1 MRNDTRLVYEQFEK
15 QIANLNHVAD
25 ISKTFSVDPSVQQT
39 LENRVQLSSVF
50 LSKVNMPGVTEQEGE
65 KLGLGLSGTI
75 AGRTNTKKG
84 PRKPRD
90 VSDLSSGRYRCIQ
103 TNFDTGINY
112 PKLDMWAKFPDFQ
125 TKLRNLIVN
134 QQTLDRI
141 MIGLNGLSVAE
152 ETDREKF
159 PLLQDVNIGWLQQYR
174 NHAPTNVMA
183 EGQPSSGKITV
194 GSISVKTKE
203 GKQWKTEDGDYL
215 NLDALVFDAVNTL
228 IHPQFRENPQLVVI
242 TSSEL
247 LVDKYFPK
255 INKDHAP
262 TEEMAMDMLISQK
275 RVGGLPAVTV
285 PFFPKGAMMITPLSN
300 LSLYWQI
307 GGRRRHVREEP
318 DYNQVANYESS
329 NDAYVV
335 EVFEA
340 GCLIENIELLPTERT
355 EAAPIDPPEGG
366 A

>member
-1 MRNDTRLVYEQFEK
+1 MRNDTRLVYEKFEK

-25 ISKTFSVDPSVQQT
+25 ISKTFSVDPSVQQK
-39 LENRVQLSSVF
+39 LENRVQLSSLF
-50 LSKVNMPGVTEQEGE
+50 LSKINMPGVTEQEGD
-65 KLGLGLSGTI
+65 KLGLGLTGTI

-90 VSDLSSGRYRCIQ
+90 VSDLSSGRYRCEQ
-103 TNFDTGINY
+103 TNFDTGINFH
-112 PKLDMWAKFPDFQ
+112 KLDMWAKFPDFQ
-125 TKLRNLIVN
+125 AKLRNLIVN
-134 QQTLDRI
+134 QQALDRI
-141 MIGLNGLSVAE
+141 MIGLNGVSVAE

-159 PLLQDVNIGWLQQYR
+159 PLLQDVNKGWLQQYR
-174 NHAPTNVMA
+174 ENAPTSVMD
-183 EGQPSSGKITV
+183 EGKPDSGKILV
-194 GSISVKTKE
+194 GTTKVKADDGIPWKE
-203 GKQWKTEDGDYL
+203 ELGDYQ
-215 NLDALVFDAVNTL
+215 NLDAVVFDAVNTL
-228 IHPQFRENPQLVVI
+228 IHSQFRENSQLVVI

-247 LVDKYFPK
+247 LADKYFPK

-285 PFFPKGAMMITPLSN
+285 PFFPKGAMLITTLSN

-318 DYNQVANYESS
+318 DYNQIANYESS

-335 EVFEA
+335 EVYEA

-355 EAAPIDPPEGG
+355 EAQGG